1 MARRTCSQGMAG
13 YLRMKNEWRYR
24 AAKDRQVYG
33 VRGETTKRVWLT
45 VARPAAGASLPAM
58 ASGLMRRNRRQAS
71 SYNGFESEPESVAT
85 HKTIV
90 GAGLPAIAAHQA

>member
-45 VARPAAGASLPAM
+45 VARPAAGASLPSM

-71 SYNGFESEPESVAT
+71 SYNGFVCCHRFWFGLKS
-85 HKTIV
+85 IV